1 MVLCKCHELHGL
13 NIQSVMANTSVLET
27 EEYIEQA
34 YFFRTLRERLGQ
46 NMPTQEIL
54 ARVRDEILAT
64 TRLPMAIDFLNAELK
79 HAGVIGPAMERIS
92 HYFTPY
98 QAFVIGQ
105 SETEVS
111 KFSMELALA
120 VLEREA
126 DYKARGPTKP
136 GLFTYQFESL
146 CRNRLGY
153 DAGLHRMADDPMF
166 DEDWRAWIRK
176 LPGQLGVVDFAD
188 LLYAR
193 SEFAHAEQRRR
204 NPDYTPKHPPLF
216 GEREGRIAKASHG
229 KDPLY
234 LFAALQRQLG
244 YPIVPR
250 PTPADP
256 TANLLLV
263 LDRKLQQFEARLKL
277 IEGELKGEL
286 DLSQFH
292 SNPDRPGAS
301 S

>member
-1 MVLCKCHELHGL
+1 
-13 NIQSVMANTSVLET
+13 MATTTILET

-34 YFFRTLRERLGQ
+34 YFFRILRERLGQ

-64 TRLPMAIDFLNAELK
+64 TRLPMAIDFLNSELK
-79 HAGVIGPAMERIS
+79 HAGVMGPAMDRIS

-105 SETEVS
+105 SETEGS
-111 KFSMELALA
+111 KFSTELALM

-126 DYKARGPTKP
+126 EYKARGPTRP

-153 DAGLHRMADDPMF
+153 DVGLQRMADDPMY
-166 DEDWRAWIRK
+166 DDDWRVWIRK
-176 LPGQLGVVDFAD
+176 LPGQLGVVDFSD

-193 SEFAHAEQRRR
+193 SEFAHIEMRRR
-204 NPDYTPKHPPLF
+204 NPDHSPKYPVLF
-216 GEREGRIAKASHG
+216 GEREGRIAKANHG
-229 KDPLY
+229 KDPLFF
-234 LFAALQRQLG
+234 FAALQRQLG
-244 YPIVPR
+244 YPVVPR
-250 PTPADP
+250 PTPSDP
-256 TANLLLV
+256 TANLLQI

-277 IEGELKGEL
+277 IESELKGDL
-286 DLSQFH
+286 DLSEFYAK
-292 SNPDRPGAS
+292 PEKPGPS
-301 S
+301 P

>member
-1 MVLCKCHELHGL
+1 MVTP
-13 NIQSVMANTSVLET
+13 NTTTMLET

-34 YFFRTLRERLGQ
+34 YFFRILRERLGQ
-46 NMPTQEIL
+46 NLPTQEIL

-79 HAGVIGPAMERIS
+79 HTGVMGPAMDRIS

-105 SETEVS
+105 SETDSS
-111 KFSMELALA
+111 KFSTELALM

-126 DYKARGPTKP
+126 DYKVRGPTKP

-153 DAGLHRMADDPMF
+153 DAGLQRMADDPIY
-166 DEDWRAWIRK
+166 DDDWRTWIRK
-176 LPGQLGVVDFAD
+176 LPGQLGVVEFSD

-193 SEFAHAEQRRR
+193 SEFAQLESRRR
-204 NPDYTPKHPPLF
+204 NPDHTPKHPVLF
-216 GEREGRIAKASHG
+216 GEREGRIAKANHG
-229 KDPLY
+229 KDPLFF
-234 LFAALQRQLG
+234 FAALQRQLG
-244 YPIVPR
+244 YPVVPR

-256 TANLLLV
+256 TANLVQV
-263 LDRKLQQFEARLKL
+263 LDRKLQQFEAKLKL
-277 IEGELKGEL
+277 LEGELKGEV
-286 DLSQFH
+286 DLSQFYVK
-292 SNPDRPGAS
+292 PDKGESAP
-301 S
+301 